1 MSSIVLYPLRLWY
14 LTLSQNVD
22 GVGVRG
28 RVDNPDGREGGHEN
42 HSVVLR
48 LSIDDT
54 ITSPSIFFNTIIR
67 SLVGSY
73 DSNLLIALYLLK
85 HLCLDSN
92 LNSSWR
98 EDSELLVVRLLF

>member
-1 MSSIVLYPLRLWY
+1 MDVKEVMKIIQLYSDIY
-14 LTLSQNVD
+14 DMQEV
-22 GVGVRG
+22 
-28 RVDNPDGREGGHEN
+28 
-42 HSVVLR
+42 
-48 LSIDDT
+48 SIDNT

>member
-1 MSSIVLYPLRLWY
+1 MDVKEVMKIIQLYSDIY
-14 LTLSQNVD
+14 DMQEV
-22 GVGVRG
+22 
-28 RVDNPDGREGGHEN
+28 
-42 HSVVLR
+42 
-48 LSIDDT
+48 SIDDT
-54 ITSPSIFFNTIIR
+54 ITNPSIFFNTIIR

-98 EDSELLVVRLLF
+98 EDSELLVVRLLFFSFLTQ

>member
-1 MSSIVLYPLRLWY
+1 MDVKEVMKIIQLYSDIY
-14 LTLSQNVD
+14 DMQEV
-22 GVGVRG
+22 
-28 RVDNPDGREGGHEN
+28 
-42 HSVVLR
+42 
-48 LSIDDT
+48 SIDNT
-54 ITSPSIFFNTIIR
+54 ITNPSIFFNTIIR

-98 EDSELLVVRLLF
+98 EDSELLVVRLLFFSFLTQ

>member
-1 MSSIVLYPLRLWY
+1 MDVKEVMKIIQLYSDIY
-14 LTLSQNVD
+14 DMQEV
-22 GVGVRG
+22 
-28 RVDNPDGREGGHEN
+28 
-42 HSVVLR
+42 
-48 LSIDDT
+48 SIDDT
-54 ITSPSIFFNTIIR
+54 ITNPSIFFNTIIR

>member
-1 MSSIVLYPLRLWY
+1 MDVKEVMKIIQLYSDIY
-14 LTLSQNVD
+14 DMQEV
-22 GVGVRG
+22 
-28 RVDNPDGREGGHEN
+28 
-42 HSVVLR
+42 
-48 LSIDDT
+48 SIDDT
-54 ITSPSIFFNTIIR
+54 ITNPSIFFNTIIR

-98 EDSELLVVRLLF
+98 EDSELLVVRFLF

>member
-1 MSSIVLYPLRLWY
+1 MDVKEVMKIIQLYSDIY
-14 LTLSQNVD
+14 DMQEV
-22 GVGVRG
+22 
-28 RVDNPDGREGGHEN
+28 
-42 HSVVLR
+42 
-48 LSIDDT
+48 SIDDT

>member
-1 MSSIVLYPLRLWY
+1 MDVKEVMKIIQLYSDIY
-14 LTLSQNVD
+14 DMQEV
-22 GVGVRG
+22 
-28 RVDNPDGREGGHEN
+28 
-42 HSVVLR
+42 
-48 LSIDDT
+48 SIDDT

-98 EDSELLVVRLLF
+98 EDSELLVVRFLF

>member
-1 MSSIVLYPLRLWY
+1 MDVKEVVKIIQLYSDIY
-14 LTLSQNVD
+14 DMQEV
-22 GVGVRG
+22 
-28 RVDNPDGREGGHEN
+28 
-42 HSVVLR
+42 
-48 LSIDDT
+48 SIDNT
-54 ITSPSIFFNTIIR
+54 ITNPSIFFNTIIR